1 MWTNPFSSIA
11 LFAALA
17 FVAVSPAAFAQHLSC
32 GVVGGVGLTGDFQT
46 ESYPGPGLTTEIH
59 PNSNSYI
66 VGPMLELSL
75 PFHLAVEADG
85 LYRPLRYTEEL
96 AFPNGSAFNYPAT
109 VITWEFPVLAKYRWP
124 LPVVKPFA
132 EAGPS
137 FRAAGH
143 VNTSFN
149 PSNRG
154 IALGG
159 GVEVH
164 LGKLKIAPELRY
176 TRWATDSSF
185 ASGSVQAFTNPNQG
199 ELLVGLSF

>member
-1 MWTNPFSSIA
+1 MRTNPPSSLA
-11 LFAALA
+11 LLA
-17 FVAVSPAAFAQHLSC
+17 GFVFVGVSPVAFGQHLSF
-32 GVVGGVGLTGDFQT
+32 GVTGGVGLTGDFQT

-59 PNSNSYI
+59 SNSKSYI

-75 PFHLAVEADG
+75 PFHLSVEADG

-96 AFPNGSAFNYPAT
+96 DFTNGSAFNYPAT
-109 VITWEFPVLAKYRWP
+109 VTTWEFPVLMKYKWP

-137 FRAAGH
+137 FRAAW
-143 VNTSFN
+143 NPNFSN

-154 IALGG
+154 ITMGG

-164 LGKLKIAPELRY
+164 LGKLKVAPQLRY
-176 TRWATDSSF
+176 TRWASDSSF
-185 ASGSVQAFTNPNQG
+185 ASGSTQAFTNPNQG
-199 ELLVGLSF
+199 ELLVGISF